1 MSQYITIDEVVR
13 SVLIEEGQYTNHKLL
28 QYMDYAVRTLK
39 ELNFDIL
46 QNVKAIEVHPH
57 ELNSTRYD
65 LPKDFVSYV
74 RIGVCDGGKVSP
86 LANAPNL
93 CTAESYDDCGY
104 VANRTSNAPNIS
116 SYSIDTI
123 YWFDNIKNGEFVG
136 KRFGYRGG
144 QSNKGYYRV
153 DMEANQLVT
162 SSVIAGRPIL
172 IEYITNGSDDFDN
185 LVVHS
190 FAEEA
195 LRAGIRMRS
204 LRSKRSIPMG
214 EKEMARRDYYNE
226 KRLARARIKSFTK
239 AEAMQMARRGVQS
252 APKL

>member
-28 QYMDYAVRTLK
+28 QYTDYAVRTLK

-46 QNVKAIEVHPH
+46 QNVKAVELHPH
-57 ELNSTRYD
+57 DLNSTRYD
-65 LPKDFVSYV
+65 LPRDFVNYV
-74 RIGVCDGGKVSP
+74 KIGVCANGKMSP
-86 LANAPNL
+86 LAKASNL
-93 CTAESYDDCGY
+93 CVAEAYDECGY
-104 VANRTSNAPNIS
+104 VANRNPSSSNIS

-144 QSNKGYYRV
+144 QSNRGYYRI
-153 DMEANQLVT
+153 DREASQLVT
-162 SSVIAGRPIL
+162 SSVIAGNPII
-172 IEYITNGSDDFDN
+172 IEYITDGSDDFTN

-204 LRSKRSIPMG
+204 LRSRRGIAMN
-214 EKEMARRDYYNE
+214 EKEGARRDYYNE
-226 KRLARARIKSFTK
+226 KRLARARMKSFTK
-239 AEAMQMARRGVQS
+239 EEAMQMARKGVQS